1 MEVKECLVHSGFHY
15 KSTGCTREV
24 LGGEEK
30 GSECQVRK
38 ILNTLG
44 KCRLHLL
51 DHGKL
56 LQDFTQRRNLN
67 TTNIFIQKNHAIW
80 SMKEELEEIRDEGT
94 VWGHCCSVTSYHGLS
109 SYTRHTSIT
118 SQFLQVRSKLSWVS
132 AFRPHWVAIQASTGS
147 SEARLGRVPLPSS
160 LILSAEFYSLQ
171 YQTEGFSFLLKATLS
186 SKGVTHNSSLHGLLH
201 MITYF
206 VTAYLF
212 KASKKESFSPQG
224 GSRPAFKS
232 LTWLSQAHSG

>member
-24 LGGEEK
+24 WGGEEK

-80 SMKEELEEIRDEGT
+80 SMKEKLEEIRDEGT
-94 VWGHCCSVTSYHGLS
+94 VWGHCCSITSYHRLS

-186 SKGVTHNSSLHGLLH
+186 SKGGHSQFFATWASPHDHLFCDSLF
-201 MITYF
+201 IQ
-206 VTAYLF
+206 
-212 KASKKESFSPQG
+212 SQQESFSPKG